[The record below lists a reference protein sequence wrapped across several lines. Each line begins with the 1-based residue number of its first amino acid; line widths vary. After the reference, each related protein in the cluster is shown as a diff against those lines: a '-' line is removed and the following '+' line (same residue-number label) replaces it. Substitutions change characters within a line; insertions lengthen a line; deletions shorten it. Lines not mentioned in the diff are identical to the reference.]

1 MNVVPNPPNAPLTL
15 TLTLP
20 AAIAF
25 DLDGTLIDS
34 RADIAAACNHVL
46 LWAGREPLPVETISG
61 FVGDGARALLA
72 GAFGISAQAPEIDA
86 LFEEWQRYYIE
97 HPVDHT
103 RLMPGATRALQA
115 LSARGVA
122 LGIVTNK
129 ARSVT
134 LAIIEALELK
144 PYLNAL
150 YAGGDGPL
158 KPSPEPIRAIA
169 HALNVPV
176 SELWVVGDGTQDI
189 LAARAAG
196 ARGIAVAG
204 GFHPDLKL
212 RAAAPDAWFESLERF
227 VDTCCSVS

>member
-1 MNVVPNPPNAPLTL
+1 MSVLHPL
-15 TLTLP
+15 P
-20 AAIAF
+20 RAIVF

-34 RADIAAACNHVL
+34 RADIALACNHVL
-46 LWAGREPLPVETISG
+46 VWAGREPLPVETVSG

-72 GAFGISAQAPEIDA
+72 RAFELSQEASEIDA
-86 LFEEWQRYYIE
+86 LFEEWQRFYVE
-97 HPVDHT
+97 HPVVHT
-103 RLMPGATRALQA
+103 QLMPGALRALQA

-134 LAIIEALELK
+134 LAIIQALGFQPHLS
-144 PYLNAL
+144 AL

-169 HALNVPV
+169 RELAVPV
-176 SELWVVGDGTQDI
+176 GELWVVGDGTQDI

-196 ARGIAVAG
+196 ARAIAIAA
-204 GFHPDLKL
+204 GFHSGEQL
-212 RAAAPDAWFESLERF
+212 RAAGPDAWFESLDAF
-227 VDTCCSVS
+227 VDGLA